1 MRKTA
6 LSLTAATAIAASAVV
21 SPVATAAEPAAGIDQ
36 LSSNAPQLIE
46 NAGPFGLLA
55 VMGGSVLAI
64 YAVLSVL
71 GGAVS

>member
-6 LSLTAATAIAASAVV
+6 LSITAATAIAASTIIAP
-21 SPVATAAEPAAGIDQ
+21 SATAAEPAGIDQ
-36 LSSNAPQLIE
+36 LSSNAPRLIE

-55 VMGGSVLAI
+55 VMGGSVLGI

-71 GGAVS
+71 GSAVS